1 MTQLDK
7 LCLKGKPQLTYQAY
21 ANFEKLKMP
30 TKMLIADN
38 IVEFERIYHKAK
50 AYDRI
55 VFGILAY
62 KFLKACICF
71 LFFN

>member
-1 MTQLDK
+1 
-7 LCLKGKPQLTYQAY
+7 
-21 ANFEKLKMP
+21 
-30 TKMLIADN
+30 MLIADN

-55 VFGILAY
+55 AFGILAY

-71 LFFN
+71 FSFN